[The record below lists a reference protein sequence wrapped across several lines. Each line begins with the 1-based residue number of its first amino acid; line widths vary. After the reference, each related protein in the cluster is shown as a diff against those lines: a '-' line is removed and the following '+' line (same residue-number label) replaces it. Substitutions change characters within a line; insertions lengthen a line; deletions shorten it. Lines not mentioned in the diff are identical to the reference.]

1 MLMSPY
7 IYIYLNTHIHVCY
20 ISRCVYIY
28 VCYATI
34 CMCIY
39 IYVGVCSIT
48 LAHIIYRESS
58 FATHYIY
65 IFMLSDIDT
74 LYYYSKCMYV
84 CIYIYMH
91 IHVFAYLPP
100 IIIDIC

>member
-1 MLMSPY
+1 MCVIFPD
-7 IYIYLNTHIHVCY
+7 VY
-20 ISRCVYIY
+20 ISMFVTLPY
-28 VCYATI
+28 VCV
-34 CMCIY
+34 Y

-48 LAHIIYRESS
+48 LAHIICIYIYIERVLLPH
-58 FATHYIY
+58 TIYIY

-74 LYYYSKCMYV
+74 LYYYSKCMY
-84 CIYIYMH
+84 IYIYMH